1 MSKWADLP
9 HDILIEIIRRL
20 SIYDDFVIFAAVC
33 KSWQSVY
40 SLENPPLSPL
50 SPRCPWLLLAEE
62 NEQSIKESRGFF
74 NLTDSKVYNFKLP
87 ELVGKKCFGTSFGW
101 LLSIGTDFEMNLFHP
116 FSKHLLSLPPQPY
129 FSDSDSEVDDRNFE
143 LDPIDYTDIYVY
155 KCVLSRNPW
164 SFVTHEYDCDC
175 IIMVIY
181 SNYHTLAFTRPGNKA
196 WINIKS
202 QSRCFDDIALYK
214 GKFYAIDCHGKV
226 FVCHI
231 NDDIAFTEPIAF
243 YNGTEDFIPK
253 YIVEFSGDLLL
264 VSRRRGGSY
273 LLEEELID
281 DYPIVTIGFTIVKLE
296 CSTEVGS
303 EDEYKWVNIDG
314 LGDQVLFVG
323 GNSSVCLSAS
333 RLNGWKA
340 NSIYFT
346 DDNREFHH
354 LTLNGGGYDMGVF
367 SLEDGSIKQH
377 YQGKSLSY
385 FSPPI
390 WYI

>member
-20 SIYDDFVIFAAVC
+20 SIYDDFVIFAAVY
-33 KSWQSVY
+33 KSWQ
-40 SLENPPLSPL
+40 N
-50 SPRCPWLLLAEE
+50 
-62 NEQSIKESRGFF
+62 
-74 NLTDSKVYNFKLP
+74 
-87 ELVGKKCFGTSFGW
+87 
-101 LLSIGTDFEMNLFHP
+101 
-116 FSKHLLSLPPQPY
+116 
-129 FSDSDSEVDDRNFE
+129 
-143 LDPIDYTDIYVY
+143 YTDIYVY

-202 QSRCFDDIALYK
+202 QSRCFDDLALYK

-253 YIVEFSGDLLL
+253 YIVESSGDLLL

-273 LLEEELID
+273 LLEELIED
-281 DYPIVTIGFTIVKLE
+281 NPIVTIGFTIVKLE

-303 EDEYKWVNIDG
+303 EDEYKWVNVDG
-314 LGDQVLFVG
+314 LGDQALFVG

-354 LTLNGGGYDMGVF
+354 STLNGGGYDMGVF

-377 YQGKSLSY
+377 YQGKSLSFLLQSGTFNLHLHNAY
-385 FSPPI
+385 FGLNI
-390 WYI
+390 